1 MSMKITCLF
10 GYTVRISPASSI
22 PTGPAPT
29 MITVFAV
36 FSLAAARHHAAV
48 RSASVG
54 SDCSGLIGS
63 AYVEPTAITR

>member
-1 MSMKITCLF
+1 
-10 GYTVRISPASSI
+10 
-22 PTGPAPT
+22 

-36 FSLAAARHHAAV
+36 FSLAAAAVHAAV